1 MKVTE
6 YLKRFLTE
14 QPAMEAAV
22 PGLGVFYAGQKG
34 GKACI
39 LFKEVTPNDKAFL
52 NFIAFEENMTED
64 EVRQEMESWVR
75 GLLQELKEAGMVNVD
90 GVGTFV
96 IEQDRV
102 NFNPYVTQG
111 SENDAHFGLEG
122 PAAPAAAPV
131 AEPVKPAAPAPAA
144 PEPVGTAQPERLV
157 LPPIKRPQHNRPT
170 IEKPKPR
177 AVPNPGGSGKAI
189 SLAGSGNR
197 PARPQERPVRPERRD
212 EEPFYTRW
220 WFIALCAVV
229 VLCVLMFSVTPIRR
243 DMLGIGAEPK
253 AVQMGLPA
261 MDEAELEENVD
272 GMIYEDEMTSAT
284 ENEMKKAEENKA
296 VEQQI
301 IAGEKEKKEAE
312 KAAKASPKPL
322 ASTKPAAKPAEKPV
336 TKPAEKPAAKPAQ
349 KTAEGSQI
357 AAVKPQPGRFYI
369 IVGGFRDEANAFG
382 QAKKLRESGLSAT
395 VLYNEEKEMHYVSVK
410 TCATREEAMAA
421 RTDIRDNKKMDCWI
435 YTK

>member
-1 MKVTE
+1 MDMKVTE
-6 YLKRFLTE
+6 YLKRFLNE

-39 LFKEVTPNDKAFL
+39 LFKEVPPNDKAFL
-52 NFIAFEENMTED
+52 NFIAFEENMTEE
-64 EVRQEMESWVR
+64 EVRQGMETWVR
-75 GLLQELKEAGMVNVD
+75 ELLQELKEAGMVNVE
-90 GVGTFV
+90 GVGAFV

-102 NFNPYVTQG
+102 NFNPFVAQG
-111 SENDAHFGLEG
+111 SENDAHFGLET
-122 PAAPAAAPV
+122 PSAPVAEPV
-131 AEPVKPAAPAPAA
+131 AEPVKPAPA
-144 PEPVGTAQPERLV
+144 EAQPERRV
-157 LPPIKRPQHNRPT
+157 LPPINRPQRPPRPN

-177 AVPNPGGSGKAI
+177 PVPNPGVSGKTI
-189 SLAGSGNR
+189 SLGSNNGR
-197 PARPQERPVRPERRD
+197 PARPQNRPVRPERGD
-212 EEPFYTRW
+212 AEPFYARW
-220 WFIALCAVV
+220 WFIVLCAVV
-229 VLCVLMFSVTPIRR
+229 VLLVLMFSVTPIRR
-243 DMLGIGAEPK
+243 DVLGIGAEPK
-253 AVQMGLPA
+253 AVQMGVLSMDDEDLEEA
-261 MDEAELEENVD
+261 LAEMLLGDEATE
-272 GMIYEDEMTSAT
+272 TASAA
-284 ENEMKKAEENKA
+284 EKEMKKAEENKA

-322 ASTKPAAKPAEKPV
+322 ASTKPAAKPVEKTAAKPEAKPAS
-336 TKPAEKPAAKPAQ
+336 KPAEKPAAQ
-349 KTAEGSQI
+349 KGEI

-395 VLYNEEKEMHYVSVK
+395 VLYNEEKEMNYVSVK

>member
-6 YLKRFLTE
+6 YLKRFLNE
-14 QPAMEAAV
+14 QPSMEAAV
-22 PGLGVFYAGQKG
+22 PGLGVFYAGQQG

-39 LFKEVTPNDKAFL
+39 LFKEVPPNDKAFL
-52 NFIAFEENMTED
+52 NFIAFEENMTEE
-64 EVRQEMESWVR
+64 EVRQGMETWVR
-75 GLLQELKEAGMVNVD
+75 ELLQELKDAGMVNVE
-90 GVGTFV
+90 GVGSFV

-102 NFNPYVTQG
+102 NFNPFMAQG
-111 SENDAHFGLEG
+111 SENDAHFGLDT
-122 PAAPAAAPV
+122 PNAPAAPV
-131 AEPVKPAAPAPAA
+131 AEPVKPAPA
-144 PEPVGTAQPERLV
+144 EPQPERLV
-157 LPPIKRPQHNRPT
+157 LPPINRPQRPRPN

-177 AVPNPGGSGKAI
+177 AVPNPGGSGKTIA
-189 SLAGSGNR
+189 LGGNNGR
-197 PARPQERPVRPERRD
+197 PTRPQPRPVRPERGD
-212 EEPFYTRW
+212 AEPFYTRW
-220 WFIALCAVV
+220 WFIVFCAVV
-229 VLCVLMFSVTPIRR
+229 VLLVLMFSVTPIRR
-243 DMLGIGAEPK
+243 DVLGIGAEPK

-261 MDEAELEENVD
+261 MDETDLEENVD
-272 GMIYEDEMTSAT
+272 EMIYEDEMTSAT
-284 ENEMKKAEENKA
+284 ETEMNRKTEENKA

-312 KAAKASPKPL
+312 KAAKASPQPL
-322 ASTKPAAKPAEKPV
+322 ASTKPAAKPAEKPAAKPV
-336 TKPAEKPAAKPAQ
+336 AKPAEKPAAKPAQ
-349 KTAEGSQI
+349 KTGESSQI

-369 IVGGFRDEANAFG
+369 IVGGFRDDANAFG

>member
-22 PGLGVFYAGQKG
+22 PGLGVFYAGQRG

-52 NFIAFEENMTED
+52 NFIAFEENITEE
-64 EVRQEMESWVR
+64 EVRQGMESWVR
-75 GLLQELKEAGMVNVD
+75 ELLQELKGAGMVNVE

-102 NFNPYVTQG
+102 NFNPFVAQE

-122 PAAPAAAPV
+122 PSAPTTTVAPSV
-131 AEPVKPAAPAPAA
+131 PSVEPVRPAPA
-144 PEPVGTAQPERLV
+144 EAQPERLV
-157 LPPIKRPQHNRPT
+157 LPPISRPQRPARPN

-177 AVPNPGGSGKAI
+177 AVPNPGGSGKTIA
-189 SLAGSGNR
+189 LGGSGNR
-197 PARPQERPVRPERRD
+197 PTRPQPRPVRPERG
-212 EEPFYTRW
+212 EAEPFYTRW
-220 WFIALCAVV
+220 WFIALCAIA
-229 VLCVLMFSVTPIRR
+229 VLLVLMFSVTPIRR
-243 DMLGIGAEPK
+243 DVLGIGAEPV

-261 MDEAELEENVD
+261 MDEMDLEENVD
-272 GMIYEDEMTSAT
+272 EMIYGEEMTSAT
-284 ENEMKKAEENKA
+284 ESEMNKNAAENKA

-301 IAGEKEKKEAE
+301 IAGEKERKEAE

-322 ASTKPAAKPAEKPV
+322 ASTKPAAKPVE
-336 TKPAEKPAAKPAQ
+336 KPAEKPAAQPARP
-349 KTAEGSQI
+349 KTKTTESEI

-369 IVGGFRDEANAFG
+369 IVGGFRDQSNAFG
-382 QAKKLRESGLSAT
+382 QAEKLRESGLNAT
-395 VLYNEEKEMHYVSVK
+395 VLYNEVKTIYYVSVK

-421 RTDIRDNKKMDCWI
+421 RTDIRDNKKMECWI
-435 YTK
+435 FTK